1 MRKTTIITGA
11 MGSGKTEIALQ
22 IAENCS
28 KIAETTIIDLDF
40 VNPFYRSVDK
50 AAELKGL
57 GITLL
62 GPEHVSIDTPLIM
75 PGTAEAIAAPTG
87 QTIVDLGGDESGAK
101 IIAQFAP
108 SIAEYDFFAVVNFS
122 RVTTEN
128 AEDAIRMLC
137 FIEEASRLKLT
148 GIISNTHMKEYT
160 TAKIILDGFSRATL
174 LSEKLNLPLIYV
186 VTTAEFESEIR
197 REAGDKTLVMERRLK
212 NIWE

>member
-11 MGSGKTEIALQ
+11 MGSGKTEVVLQ
-22 IAENCS
+22 IAGNCS
-28 KIAETTIIDLDF
+28 KEVGTTLIDLDF

-50 AAELKGL
+50 GEELKEL

-62 GPEHVSIDTPLIM
+62 GPEHISIDTPLIM
-75 PGTAEAIAAPTG
+75 PGTAEAMVAPTG

-108 SIAEYDFFAVVNFS
+108 SINEYDFFAVVNFS

-128 AEDAIRMLC
+128 AEDTIRMLY
-137 FIEEASRLKLT
+137 FIEDASRLKLT

-160 TAKIILDGFSRATL
+160 TAKIILDGFSRASL
-174 LSEKLNLPLIYV
+174 LSEELNLPLIYV
-186 VTTAEFESEIR
+186 VTTAEFEEEIR
-197 REAGDKTLVMERRLK
+197 EKAGDKTFVMERRLK